1 MVTSTLADRPPGPAA
16 SRTLGRRV
24 ARSLARNGPGY
35 LFLTPWLIGFFGLTL
50 GPTIASLVLSFTN
63 YSLLEPP
70 VWAGLE
76 NYHYAFFEDNQLRDA
91 VDVTFH
97 YVVWSVPLKL
107 ALALG
112 LAMLLDRGIRGA
124 PLFRAVFYLPS
135 LLGASVAISVLWR
148 QIFGDQGLVN
158 HFLALFGYKGPSWIT
173 HPSYSLWTLVALAVW
188 QFGSPM
194 IIFLAGL
201 RQIPT
206 DLYEAA
212 AMDGAGKFRQ
222 FYKITL
228 PLLTPVIFFNLIL
241 QAIDAFKAF
250 TPAFIISAGTGGPI
264 NSTLFY
270 TLYLYQQAF
279 GYFRMGYAAALAW
292 LLLVIIAIFT
302 AVAFLTSRRWVYYQD
317 EAR

>member
-1 MVTSTLADRPPGPAA
+1 MVASTVAEGNLQTAESPG
-16 SRTLGRRV
+16 LGGRIRR
-24 ARSLARNGPGY
+24 ALRRNGAGY
-35 LFLTPWLIGFFGLTL
+35 LFLTPWLIGFCGLTL

-63 YSLLEPP
+63 YSLLQPP
-70 VWAGLE
+70 TWAGLD
-76 NYHYAFFEDNQLRDA
+76 NYHYAFFEDSDLHDA
-91 VDVTFH
+91 VGVTFT
-97 YVVWSVPLKL
+97 YVAWSVPLKL

-112 LAMLLDRGIRGA
+112 LAMLLDRGIRGVA
-124 PLFRAVFYLPS
+124 FFRAVFYLPS
-135 LLGASVAISVLWR
+135 LLGSSVAVAVLWR

-158 HFLALFGYKGPSWIT
+158 HGLALFGIAGPSWIT
-173 HPSYSLWTLVALAVW
+173 HPNYALWTLIVLALW

-212 AMDGAGKFRQ
+212 AMDGAGPARQ
-222 FYKITL
+222 FFKITL

-250 TPAFIISAGTGGPI
+250 TPAFIVSSGTGGPV
-264 NSTLFY
+264 NATLFY

-279 GYFRMGYAAALAW
+279 GYFRMGYASALAW

-317 EAR
+317 EGR